1 MTTRRFTRKVAAC
14 LPVATVVVCIVIFA
28 WFTFLRCGPTYYS
41 EGYSE
46 GKFLRLREGM
56 TTREVEAIIGR
67 PLEQVSQADGRV
79 LWTFSNRE
87 NYTCSFEMRW
97 VYFKG
102 GVVSAIANIHWED

>member
-67 PLEQVSQADGRV
+67 PLEQVRSRV
-79 LWTFSNRE
+79 KITYRYHNARGWIS
-87 NYTCSFEMRW
+87 
-97 VYFKG
+97 
-102 GVVSAIANIHWED
+102 